1 MSSKSKDNYDR
12 NTSRVG
18 RFEEFESRIVMS
30 AQAVASVLPDLDV
43 QTEGDVNAVTPA
55 AIVSSVDGQSNS
67 NISPTTAAAQLA
79 QQYGLDGTGQT
90 IAVIDTG
97 IAFDHVALG
106 GGFGAGNRVVGGY
119 DFAEDDANPYD
130 DGPTGFHGTH
140 VAGIIGSS
148 DLQYMGLAPGADL
161 VALRVFDDAGRNE
174 LEWVEQALQWVHD
187 NQFNFENPITT
198 VNLSLGTTPGE
209 SFQQI
214 LEDEFA
220 QLEACL
226 LYTSDAADE

>member
-1 MSSKSKDNYDR
+1 MSSKSKDNYSK
-12 NTSRVG
+12 NNNRVG

-30 AQAVASVLPDLDV
+30 AQAVASVLPDADLQAD
-43 QTEGDVNAVTPA
+43 TDLNAVTPS
-55 AIVSSVDGQSNS
+55 AIVSSADTQANY
-67 NISPTTAAAQLA
+67 ISPTTAAAQLA

-106 GGFGAGNRVVGGY
+106 GGFGEGQRVVGGY

-130 DGPTGFHGTH
+130 DGPTGFHGTS
-140 VAGIIGSS
+140 VAGIIGST
-148 DLQYMGLAPGADL
+148 DLEYMGLAPGADL

-187 NQFNFENPITT
+187 NQFEFENPITT
-198 VNLSLGTTPGE
+198 VNLSLGTTPDE
-209 SFQQI
+209 SYQMI
-214 LEDEFA
+214 LEDELA
-220 QLEACL
+220 QLKEDGIFIL
-226 LYTSDAADE
+226 SLIHI